1 MWVIEKANQGEGD
14 LAHAMVILQQHDT
27 ISACR
32 REAVAG
38 VARAKSALDNLPVH
52 PLREILSELAD
63 FVVSRVS

>member
-1 MWVIEKANQGEGD
+1 
-14 LAHAMVILQQHDT
+14 MVILQQHDT

-32 REAVAG
+32 RDALAW